1 MAGMERSQPWCVND
15 QITAVSEVGFNPTG
29 VLWETTEHAAHL
41 SNPRCRTSETFIH
54 P

>member
-29 VLWETTEHAAHL
+29 DLWETTEHAAHL
-41 SNPRCRTSETFIH
+41 SNPRCRTAETFIH